1 MSKSRY
7 PQQHTYIP
15 GRPILTYFR
24 RLFVALDQ
32 VLNAVTLGSPDE
44 TLSSRLHKDMDKRRV
59 IPCILCALLGWLDK
73 DHCEKA
79 LEPDEGKIS
88 GKPTEKLTP
97 WRYVVNVG
105 ISISQLLNVIL
116 GGDEDERLSSR
127 AGKDARRGRKIACIF
142 CRFLDIFDRD
152 HCEKAIERDEGKRP
166 GQYDD
171 PKRHARHTQYPPRS
185 DWS

>member
-1 MSKSRY
+1 MKKRRY

-24 RLFVALDQ
+24 RLFVAVDQ
-32 VLNAVTLGSPDE
+32 LLNALTGGFPDE
-44 TLSSRLHKDMDKRRV
+44 TVSSRAEKDTEKKRL
-59 IPCILCALLGWLDK
+59 IPCILCVLLGWIDK

-79 LEPDEGKIS
+79 FEPDEGKIS
-88 GKPTEKLTP
+88 GKPTQKLTVGL
-97 WRYVVNVG
+97 YFLHIG
-105 ISISQLLNVIL
+105 ISLSQLLNTIL
-116 GGDEDERLSSR
+116 GGDEDEKLSSR

-142 CRFLDIFDRD
+142 CRFLDLFDKD

-171 PKRHARHTQYPPRS
+171 PRRHAKRTQYPPRS